1 MSLPQHK
8 ASRPWV
14 PGMSSLCV
22 NSSRVDQLKY
32 DVQHLQTALRNFQH
46 RRYTR
51 EQQER
56 QRAELLS
63 RTFTTNVSRP
73 PAGGGVTR
81 AGPAAGCSWS
91 SGLGASSCRG
101 ASEADCRE
109 AGQLEL
115 AVHSR
120 VATETTPRLRISFS
134 NRNLR
139 GKQLT

>member
-1 MSLPQHK
+1 MTWGWGSVACCGEKWGNVSLPEYK
-8 ASRPWV
+8 ARWPWG
-14 PGMSSLCV
+14 PGTSSLSV

-73 PAGGGVTR
+73 RGRGGAVTR

-91 SGLGASSCRG
+91 SGLGVSSCRG
-101 ASEADCRE
+101 ASEADC
-109 AGQLEL
+109 
-115 AVHSR
+115 
-120 VATETTPRLRISFS
+120 
-134 NRNLR
+134 
-139 GKQLT
+139 